1 MGRDYRM
8 ARWVYN
14 VVVGM
19 YVDCR
24 ARLCWVHG
32 KVAIPVKRRSVGPGV
47 ELVVYKRTGETAM
60 WVQIWITEC
69 QTSSDSR
76 NTSRS
81 RVAPR

>member
-1 MGRDYRM
+1 M

-19 YVDCR
+19 YGDCR
-24 ARLCWVHG
+24 VVHE

-60 WVQIWITEC
+60 WVRILDC
-69 QTSSDSR
+69 
-76 NTSRS
+76 
-81 RVAPR
+81 RVPNV